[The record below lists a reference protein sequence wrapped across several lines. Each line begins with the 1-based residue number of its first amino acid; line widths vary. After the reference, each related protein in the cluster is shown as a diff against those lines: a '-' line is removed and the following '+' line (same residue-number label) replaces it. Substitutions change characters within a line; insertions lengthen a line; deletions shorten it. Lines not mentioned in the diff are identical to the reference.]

1 MAARLKPHLK
11 SGAAVGYRKLLKAK
25 PQVVKV
31 HRTHGL
37 LCHIFFIPVK
47 NICVDIVNSCF
58 NLIAKAVVNYIA
70 LYAMA

>member
-11 SGAAVGYRKLLKAK
+11 SGAAVRYRKLLKAK
-25 PQVVKV
+25 PQVVQV
-31 HRTHGL
+31 HRTYGL

-47 NICVDIVNSCF
+47 NICVDSCF

-70 LYAMA
+70 LYAIA